1 MCSLQIQRKA
11 HSPASKEE
19 SGLIEVAWL
28 SISCTDPAVDCA
40 MWDPAVDCAVWDP
53 AVDCAVWDGAAGC
66 AGGDGAASV
75 LELALKFQSG
85 RRGGAAAGRQLR
97 YGGLSQADVTGV
109 LYA

>member
-40 MWDPAVDCAVWDP
+40 VWDPAVDCAVWDP

>member
-1 MCSLQIQRKA
+1 M
-11 HSPASKEE
+11 
-19 SGLIEVAWL
+19 W
-28 SISCTDPAVDCA
+28 DPAVDCA
-40 MWDPAVDCAVWDP
+40 VWDPAVDCAVWDP